1 MLPEARAEAS
11 QDIITLFKVSEL
23 SRVETET
30 VSYHWYYRRLQKS
43 MSKPKI
49 DDRSTEIF
57 V

>member
-1 MLPEARAEAS
+1 MCPEARAKAS

-30 VSYHWYYRRLQKS
+30 VSYHWYRRLQKS

-49 DDRSTEIF
+49 DDRNTEIF

>member
-1 MLPEARAEAS
+1 MLPEARAKAS
-11 QDIITLFKVSEL
+11 QDITLFKVSEL

-30 VSYHWYYRRLQKS
+30 VSYHWYRRLQKS

-49 DDRSTEIF
+49 DDRNTEIF